1 MIVTENKENNKDREK
16 EKWKVTMP
24 KLKATLEENV

>member
-1 MIVTENKENNKDREK
+1 MIVTENKENNKYREK
-16 EKWKVTMP
+16 EKWKVAMP